1 VNRGGTPWV
10 AMLLVGVVA
19 VALAASGTFE
29 KLIGVTIVW
38 ILVIDG
44 WAILALFRLRRATPA
59 APFAVPFYPWVPVAF
74 LGTYGAVFVGT
85 AVAAPRLVLV
95 AVVVL
100 AGAYAL
106 SWTVARGAPVA
117 RE

>member
-1 VNRGGTPWV
+1 
-10 AMLLVGVVA
+10 MLWVGVVA

-59 APFAVPFYPWVPVAF
+59 APFAVPFYPCVPIAF
-74 LGTYGAVFVGT
+74 LGTYGAVFIGT
-85 AVAAPRLVLV
+85 AVAAPRLG
-95 AVVVL
+95 L
-100 AGAYAL
+100 AGLGGRPGAL
-106 SWTVARGAPVA
+106 GLRRDRG
-117 RE
+117 R